1 MSPSFF
7 RKGLLACSIGL
18 LFAGNAIAAA
28 TSSVQAA
35 QLAPATQVS
44 QLPNADKII
53 KTMEAI
59 QTQVKI
65 VSIVNSPS
73 PDLYT
78 LKLEDGSEVYATK
91 DGTFILAGQL
101 WWGVNGEA
109 ENLTELAQKKVSLEK
124 LAGVKESDMIIYPA
138 EKKKTVIT
146 VFTDVD
152 CPYCQVLHKDV
163 PKLNAA
169 GIEVRYLAYPRMGL
183 NTETYKKMEQVW
195 CSKDR
200 RQALDIAKS
209 ADLTATDTC
218 ENPVADQYHLAGTLG
233 IRGTPT
239 IFLENGEKVGGYA
252 PPERLIKMALDA
264 KDK

>member
-1 MSPSFF
+1 MSRSFF
-7 RKGLLACSIGL
+7 RKGLLACSIGM
-18 LFAGNAIAAA
+18 LFTGNAMAAA
-28 TSSVQAA
+28 TSSGPATP
-35 QLAPATQVS
+35 LAPAAQVS

-59 QTQVKI
+59 QTQIKI
-65 VSIVNSPS
+65 VSIINSPS

-91 DGTFILAGQL
+91 DGNFIVAGQL
-101 WWGVNGEA
+101 WWGVGGKA

-124 LAGVKESDMIIYPA
+124 LASVKESDMIIYPA

-169 GIEVRYLAYPRMGL
+169 GIEIRYLAYPRMGL

-209 ADLTATDTC
+209 SDLTATDTC
-218 ENPVADQYHLAGTLG
+218 ENPVADQYHLAGKMG

-239 IFLENGEKVGGYA
+239 IFLENGERVGGYA

-264 KDK
+264 QAK

>member
-7 RKGLLACSIGL
+7 RKGLLACSFGL
-18 LFAGNAIAAA
+18 LFAGNAM
-28 TSSVQAA
+28 AA
-35 QLAPATQVS
+35 QASAVSASELAPATQVS
-44 QLPNADKII
+44 QLPNADKVI
-53 KTMEAI
+53 KSMEAI

-65 VSIVNSPS
+65 VSIKQSPS
-73 PDLYT
+73 PALYT
-78 LKLEDGSEVYATK
+78 LLMEDGNEVYATA
-91 DGTFILAGQL
+91 DGAFILAGQL
-101 WWGVNGEA
+101 FWNVDGKA
-109 ENLTELAQKKVSLEK
+109 TNLTELAQKKAALEK
-124 LAGVKESDMIIYPA
+124 LASVKESDMIIYPA

-169 GIEVRYLAYPRMGL
+169 GIEIRYLAYPRMGL

-209 ADLTATDTC
+209 SNLTATDTC
-218 ENPVADQYHLAGTLG
+218 ENPVADQYHLAGKLG

-239 IFLENGEKVGGYA
+239 IFLENGERVGGYA

-264 KDK
+264 KYK

>member
-1 MSPSFF
+1 MFPSSL
-7 RKGLLACSIGL
+7 RKGLFACSFGL
-18 LFAGNAIAAA
+18 LFVGTAMAAQ
-28 TSSVQAA
+28 TSPVPAD

-44 QLPNADKII
+44 QVPNADKVI
-53 KTMEAI
+53 KTMEGI
-59 QTQVKI
+59 QTSVKI
-65 VSIVNSPS
+65 VSIKNSPS
-73 PDLYT
+73 PDLYSV
-78 LKLEDGSEVYATK
+78 LMEDGNEVYATK
-91 DGTFILAGQL
+91 DGYFILAGQL
-101 WWGVNGEA
+101 WWGVEGGS
-109 ENLTELAQKKVSLEK
+109 ENLTEMAQSIRAKKTLAS
-124 LAGVKESDMIIYPA
+124 VKESDMIIYPA

-163 PKLNAA
+163 PKLNAE

-200 RQALDIAKS
+200 RQAMDIAKTS
-209 ADLTATDTC
+209 DLTATDTC
-218 ENPVADQYHLAGTLG
+218 ENPVADQYKLAGTLG

-239 IFLENGEKVGGYA
+239 IFLENGEKIGGYA

>member
-7 RKGLLACSIGL
+7 RKRVLTCSIGL
-18 LFAGNAIAAA
+18 LFTGHAMAAA
-28 TSSVQAA
+28 TNHVPVD
-35 QLAPATQVS
+35 QLAPATQSS
-44 QLPNADKII
+44 QLPNADKVI
-53 KTMEAI
+53 KSMESI
-59 QTQVKI
+59 QTQIKI
-65 VSIVNSPS
+65 VSIKQSPS
-73 PDLYT
+73 PALYT
-78 LKLEDGSEVYATK
+78 LLMEDGSEVYATT
-91 DGTFILAGQL
+91 DGAFILAGQL
-101 WWGVNGEA
+101 FWNVNGKA
-109 ENLTELAQKKVSLEK
+109 TNLTELAQKKAAMEK
-124 LAGVKESDMIIYPA
+124 LATVKESDMIIYPA

-163 PKLNAA
+163 PKLNAE

-218 ENPVADQYHLAGTLG
+218 DNPVADQYHLAGTLG

-264 KDK
+264 KAK

>member
-1 MSPSFF
+1 MSPSFL
-7 RKGLLACSIGL
+7 RKGLLACSFGL
-18 LFAGNAIAAA
+18 LFAGNAIAAQ
-28 TSSVQAA
+28 TSAVPAA

-44 QLPNADKII
+44 QLPNADRVI
-53 KTMEAI
+53 KTMEGI

-65 VSIVNSPS
+65 VSIKQSPS
-73 PDLYT
+73 PDLYSVV
-78 LKLEDGSEVYATK
+78 LEDGNEVYATK

-101 WWGVNGEA
+101 WWGVDGGA
-109 ENLTELAQKKVSLEK
+109 ENLTELAQQIRARKTLES
-124 LAGVKESDMIIYPA
+124 VKESDMIIYPS

-163 PKLNAA
+163 PKLNAE

-200 RQALDIAKS
+200 RQALDIAKT

-239 IFLENGEKVGGYA
+239 IFLENGERVGGYA